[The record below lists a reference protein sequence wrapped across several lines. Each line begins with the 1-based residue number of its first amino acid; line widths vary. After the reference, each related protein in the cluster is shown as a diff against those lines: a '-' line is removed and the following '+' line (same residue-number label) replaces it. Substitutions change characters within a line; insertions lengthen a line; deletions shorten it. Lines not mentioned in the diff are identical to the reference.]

1 MPIAQPP
8 IIGDPAELAR
18 AVSRLAARG
27 RLAMDTEAA
36 SFHRYADRVYLLQL
50 SSDDETVLV
59 DPLQVSDLGPI
70 SSVLAD
76 ERVEVVFHDADYDL
90 RVLDRDY
97 GFRARSVFD
106 TRIAA
111 QLLGEPGVGLAAL
124 LEKYLGVTLDKKLQ
138 RADWSLRPLPPDMV
152 AYAAAD
158 TAYLLPLRD
167 LLERRMAA
175 LGRLAWAR
183 EEFARLEGIRWT
195 PPDRDDA
202 YLRLPGAKALSPRA
216 KVVLRALYDWR
227 EDVARLLDR
236 PPFRVAP
243 SEALVAVAREAPT
256 TPGALQRVAGLPRS
270 IGRRYEDSLLAAVQR
285 GLHEAIG
292 RPTRRGPVM
301 PRPDA
306 ETEARLERLKA
317 HRNERAAALGV
328 EPGVLCPN
336 GTLMALARRAPQTR
350 DELASVP
357 ELRTWQRQALGEED
371 LLAAVRPADR
381 AGQ

>member
-1 MPIAQPP
+1 
-8 IIGDPAELAR
+8 
-18 AVSRLAARG
+18 
-27 RLAMDTEAA
+27 MDTEAA

-124 LEKYLGVTLDKKLQ
+124 LEKYLGVTLDKRLQ

-175 LGRLAWAR
+175 VGRLAWAR

-243 SEALVAVAREAPT
+243 GEALVAVAREAPT

-270 IGRRYEDSLLAAVQR
+270 IGRRYEDPLLAAVQR

-292 RPTRRGPVM
+292 RPARRGPVM

-317 HRNERAAALGV
+317 RRNERAAALGV

>member
-1 MPIAQPP
+1 MPIAPPP
-8 IIGDPAELAR
+8 IIGDPTELAR

-27 RLAMDTEAA
+27 RVAMDTEAA
-36 SFHRYADRVYLLQL
+36 SFHRYTDRVYLLQL
-50 SSDDETVLV
+50 SSGGDTVLV
-59 DPLQVSDLGPI
+59 DPLEVRDLGPI
-70 SSVLAD
+70 GAVLAD

-111 QLLGEPGVGLAAL
+111 QLLGEPSVGLAAL
-124 LEKYLGVTLDKKLQ
+124 LEKYFGVTLDKKLQ
-138 RADWSLRPLPPDMV
+138 RADWSLRPLSPDLV

-167 LLERRMAA
+167 LLERRMADA
-175 LGRLAWAR
+175 GRLAWAR
-183 EEFARLEGIRWT
+183 EEFARLEHIRWT
-195 PPDRDDA
+195 PPERDHA
-202 YLRLPGAKALSPRA
+202 HLRLPGAKALSPRA
-216 KVVLRALYDWR
+216 KVILRALHEWR
-227 EDVARLLDR
+227 DGVARSLDR

-270 IGRRYEDSLLAAVQR
+270 IARRYEDALLDAVQR
-285 GLHEAIG
+285 GLEAEIG
-292 RPTRRGPVM
+292 RPVRRAPAM

-306 ETEARLERLKA
+306 GTEARLERLKA
-317 HRNERAAALGV
+317 HRNERAAVLGL

-336 GTLMALARRAPQTR
+336 GTLLALARHAPQSR

-357 ELRTWQRQALGEED
+357 DLRSWQREALGEED
-371 LLAAVRPADR
+371 LLTAIGPVERP
-381 AGQ
+381 GQ